1 MNLVCCQNIEAI
13 FVIKSDAGVVAYSG
27 TDGSVHCFQVLSLSS
42 RRLKS
47 MKTFLYW
54 WWSLESF
61 SKSWSRKFIHYMWIC
76 LQCMIHP
83 SKLANIC
90 VILSNICFWIMKEVR
105 LTSVA
110 CLCVAAN
117 RESHNQRRRAI
128 SKTSLSLWS
137 ICCWLR
143 ARIHLHML
151 PKFGNCTQ
159 EAEILYRASTS
170 FQARIC
176 SSKEQSIEGK

>member
-1 MNLVCCQNIEAI
+1 MNLVCFQNIEALL
-13 FVIKSDAGVVAYSG
+13 VINSDAGVVAYSG
-27 TDGSVHCFQVLSLSS
+27 TDGGVHCFQVLSLSS
-42 RRLKS
+42 WRLKS
-47 MKTFLYW
+47 MKIFLHC

-61 SKSWSRKFIHYMWIC
+61 SKSWSRKFIHFMCIC
-76 LQCMIHP
+76 LHFVMHP

-90 VILSNICFWIMKEVR
+90 VILSHIHFWIMKVVR
-105 LTSVA
+105 LTTVA

-117 RESHNQRRRAI
+117 RESHNQRRGAI

-159 EAEILYRASTS
+159 EAGILYRASTS

-176 SSKEQSIEGK
+176 SPTEQSIEGE